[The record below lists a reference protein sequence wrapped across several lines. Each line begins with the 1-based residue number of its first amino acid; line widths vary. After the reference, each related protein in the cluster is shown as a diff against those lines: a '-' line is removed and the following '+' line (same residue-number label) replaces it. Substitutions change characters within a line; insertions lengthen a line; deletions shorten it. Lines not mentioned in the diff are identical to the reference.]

1 MLKGGASVFYMENV
15 AAKKENAVFMV
26 SFQVPGS
33 PGRIL
38 LDRRKFVIHGRAR
51 EVDARIER
59 FDFSSH
65 GGRRELEQTLSDL
78 DKKTRVFVVHGAEGN
93 CKKLAEWASTELGLN
108 ASAPKTGD
116 VVEI

>member
-1 MLKGGASVFYMENV
+1 MEDRRKASKTPGVIISPAGMLKGGASVFYMENV
-15 AAKKENAVFMV
+15 ASKKENAVFLV

-51 EVDARIER
+51 PADAQIER

-65 GGRRELEQTLSDL
+65 RGKRGVEITSADL
-78 DKKTRVFVVHGAEGN
+78 CQNTQVHSVHG
-93 CKKLAEWASTELGLN
+93 S
-108 ASAPKTGD
+108 
-116 VVEI
+116 